1 MFFKL
6 FRKSS
11 SSDHRPR
18 FEQDPALAEE
28 HARRVSAIAFRP
40 SKGFL
45 KDQLQPKRAAR
56 SPAHAFA
63 AGDSTK
69 RPLAG
74 T

>member
-1 MFFKL
+1 MFKL

-11 SSDHRPR
+11 DHRPR
-18 FEQDPALAEE
+18 IEQDSSLAEE

-56 SPAHAFA
+56 SPVHHFA
-63 AGDSTK
+63 AGDPAK
-69 RPLAG
+69 HRGPIAG